1 MRLDLRR
8 LPEAVPRRVRG
19 QEAPGALPGQQRQVV
34 LFVPHLRDRV
44 RDAASSERSLRA
56 TLQRRVEGKAGRRNA
71 RLENFTFNYVNSL
84 FCLNKCDS
92 D

>member
-44 RDAASSERSLRA
+44 RDAASPERSLRA
-56 TLQRRVEGKAGRRNA
+56 ALQGPAQGESHQRPA
-71 RLENFTFNYVNSL
+71 RSAPFYLTHL
-84 FCLNKCDS
+84 
-92 D
+92 